1 MNPDKVGKGDN
12 VRRLAFALALAALL
26 FVIPSQGCLPT
37 TSGATGGLES
47 VGEAF
52 DYLRREYV
60 DPSKVTP
67 QEMSRAAI
75 EGMIG
80 KLNDP
85 WTYYLDSS
93 TYQLHQRSLQGRY
106 YGIGARV
113 NLSEG
118 GLTIVM
124 VFPGSPAEKAGLK
137 PGDSIRAV
145 NGEPVAGMSGVQEA
159 VLKVQG
165 PKDTTVKLLILR
177 VGQAQPQEMSLVRGE
192 IRIPSATLDKR
203 EDIAYVRLLQFTE
216 RSDSEMELVLAEAL
230 NTGSRALILD
240 LRDNPGGPLET
251 VVSTTSLFLKKG
263 QIVLTVAD
271 RAGGRS
277 DRKASDDGLASTIP
291 MVVLVN
297 QHSASGSEVLAGAL
311 QDHKRAIVAGSKT
324 TGKGSVNRF
333 VPLKDG
339 SAISITIARWLT
351 PSGRL
356 IEGNGLVPDVASEL
370 QGEELVSW
378 AIEYLKPK

>member
-1 MNPDKVGKGDN
+1 M
-12 VRRLAFALALAALL
+12 RRLAFALALAALL
-26 FVIPSQGCLPT
+26 FIIPLQGCLPT

-47 VGEAF
+47 VSEVW
-52 DYLRREYV
+52 DYLGREYV
-60 DPSKVTP
+60 EPAKLNP

-75 EGMIG
+75 EGMLG

-93 TYQLHQRSLQGRY
+93 TFQLHQRSLEGLY

-113 NLSEG
+113 SLDEG
-118 GLTIVM
+118 NLTIVT
-124 VFPGSPAEKAGLK
+124 VFPDSPADKAGLK
-137 PGDSIRAV
+137 AGDSIRAV
-145 NGEPVAGMSGVQEA
+145 NGEPVSGMANVQEA

-165 PKDTTVKLLILR
+165 PRGSTVKLLVLR
-177 VGQAQPQEMSLVRGE
+177 VGQTQPQEMSLVRAE
-192 IRIPSATLDKR
+192 IKVPSATLAKR
-203 EDIAYVRLLQFTE
+203 GDIALVSLLQFTD
-216 RSDSEMELVLAEAL
+216 RSDQEMSLVLSEAL

-251 VVSTTSLFLKKG
+251 VVNTTSLFLKKG

-277 DRKASDDGLASTIP
+277 DRKASDDGLASMIP

-311 QDHKRAIVAGSKT
+311 QDHKRATVAGAKT
-324 TGKGSVNRF
+324 TGKGSVNRI

-339 SAISITIARWLT
+339 SAISITVARWLT
-351 PSGRL
+351 PSGRA

-378 AIEYLKPK
+378 AIEYLKSSK